1 MRNRGGEARRH
12 GQDDEDDADDD
23 DLDWAR
29 LGREAAFKGNKRPAT
44 TDFLLGPMSVTKRIR
59 LVKQR
64 RQGLKRGNAT
74 MVRPVEIENNE
85 EKGPENNA
93 NTSLRL
99 VRSIHTVLE
108 GYFADHPELAD
119 TGLNLFKAVI
129 NPNSFGQT
137 IENIF
142 YISFLVKDG
151 FISVQED
158 DDDLPVMCMVLLDT
172 VLAGTIELTFCIS
185 HV

>member
-1 MRNRGGEARRH
+1 MTFMRSRGGEARQRSQ
-12 GQDDEDDADDD
+12 GEDDDDDADDD
-23 DLDWAR
+23 EMDWAR
-29 LGREAAFKGNKRPAT
+29 LGREAAFKGNKRPAA

-74 MVRPVEIENNE
+74 MVRPVEIENNGE

-108 GYFADHPELAD
+108 EYFFEHPEIAD
-119 TGLNLFKAVI
+119 TGLNLFKAVV

-151 FISVQED
+151 FICIQED
-158 DDDLPVMCMVLLDT
+158 DDDLPVMCM
-172 VLAGTIELTFCIS
+172 IS
-185 HV
+185 PLILR